1 MQRVEENPWDET
13 SFQDIPSSP
22 TPLNDIPLFY
32 ENAAD
37 IDAWMK
43 QQQRPKGALGLLWRG
58 AACTCGAGASHV
70 MCVAIPV
77 LTGGVTGG
85 AGALLTG
92 GAMYVL
98 SPLFAMAANAGLD
111 RWQNI
116 RRDTASQIRS
126 MAITTVAA
134 IGITAG
140 MSWATGHDH
149 LDHGVLDSLS
159 AEQKIAWLAQEQ
171 KLYDN
176 MPPTLQQAVKTAA
189 ADMGLSAAEY
199 ITICSGTDELGQ
211 EIVAFRREWQ
221 AGQSPKF
228 TLEP

>member
-1 MQRVEENPWDET
+1 MPEVQDNPWDEL
-13 SFQDIPSSP
+13 DINSLPSAP
-22 TPLNDIPLFY
+22 DPIGDIPLFY
-32 ENAAD
+32 EDPND
-37 IDAWMK
+37 IQKWIN
-43 QQQRPKGALGLLWRG
+43 GNNTSGGLLNLLWRG
-58 AACTCGAGASHV
+58 SVCTCGAGASHA
-70 MCVAIPV
+70 MCVAVPA

-98 SPLFAMAANAGLD
+98 SPVFAIAANAGLD

-116 RRDTASQIRS
+116 RRDAASQIRS

-134 IGITAG
+134 IGITG
-140 MSWATGHDH
+140 GINWATGHEH

-171 KLYDN
+171 ELYDN
-176 MPPTLQQAVKTAA
+176 MPPALQEAVKAA
-189 ADMGLSAAEY
+189 AEAMELSAAEY

-221 AGQSPKF
+221 AEQLPKF